1 MNNKAKIIEK
11 INKGEVKMKPK
22 WFFGIKKAA
31 TDIGLG
37 VSIVAAVACLVLTYF
52 LVKIGLDL
60 KMFEYGSL
68 GRQMF
73 LTNIPW
79 RWVLGFLVSLLG
91 GVVIFSRIGM
101 NYRQNNL
108 VKIAKVGWIVF
119 VLLGIVMLVRKSFE
133 LELLINLV

>member
-1 MNNKAKIIEK
+1 MNNKAKIIER

-22 WFFGIKKAA
+22 WFFGLKKVAIK
-31 TDIGLG
+31 IGLG
-37 VSIVAAVACLVLTYF
+37 VTVVATVGCLVLVYF

-60 KMFEYGSL
+60 KMFEYGDL

-91 GVVIFSRIGM
+91 GVVVFSKIGT

-119 VLLGIVMLVRKSFE
+119 VLLGIVMLLRKSFE
-133 LELLINLV
+133 LELLIKLV